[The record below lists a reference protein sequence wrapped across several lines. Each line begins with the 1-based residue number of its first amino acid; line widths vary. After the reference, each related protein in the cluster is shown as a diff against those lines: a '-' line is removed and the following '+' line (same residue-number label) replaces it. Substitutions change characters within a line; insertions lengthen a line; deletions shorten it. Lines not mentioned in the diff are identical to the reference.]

1 MNIIYKVV
9 RIQDNKY
16 YSAFASRKNIPILEY
31 PLRKWVATPKSFKKY
46 NYLIMAFQQLADAHF
61 FINNNFFIAQDT
73 LVIFDA
79 IYQGKIRTKRVRL
92 LDGRGGILFIKCLCI
107 SSSYYANWNYYG
119 RANQTVEKINTLIQ
133 NMSHFEIIDQKID
146 FTQLARKAPYLL

>member
-92 LDGRGGILFIKCLCI
+92 LDSRRVVASHLSNVYAYHQVTMPMGTIMVEQIKLLRK
-107 SSSYYANWNYYG
+107 S
-119 RANQTVEKINTLIQ
+119 TL
-133 NMSHFEIIDQKID
+133 
-146 FTQLARKAPYLL
+146 